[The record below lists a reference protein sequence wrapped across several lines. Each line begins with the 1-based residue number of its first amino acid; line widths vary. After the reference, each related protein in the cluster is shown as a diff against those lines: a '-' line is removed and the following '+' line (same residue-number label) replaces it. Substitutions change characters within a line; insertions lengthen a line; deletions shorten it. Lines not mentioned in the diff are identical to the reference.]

1 MEDRFPKMGK
11 EALHDR
17 TLDLTKDEIKK
28 TVSEYATRNSDEYK
42 AEVISSILAGK
53 SYPKKFLESADLDRY
68 LSDERG
74 KSIFEMGSGAAPNT
88 SMLEKQFGSMME
100 ALYHESGASLRIEL
114 LNHPEVAK
122 FTESHARVLDN
133 SFQQVQMSDAMR
145 KRLQESDYVFSGIKT
160 FHELNEAFPSLL
172 DEKGERKPFER
183 FLNDVQSID
192 RTYNRN
198 YLRTE
203 YNFVSASSEMAG
215 RWEDFEKDG
224 DEYWLQYRTAG
235 DDRVRPEHAALN
247 GVTLPPSDPFWDIY
261 YPPNGW
267 NCRCTVV
274 QVSRQGRTQ
283 TTHDEAM
290 SRGAQ
295 ALRGDKRHM
304 FAWNPGKERKSVPDY
319 NPYTISRCRTCDIA
333 KGKMSLSKPL
343 DCDLCKACQKLRMDS
358 SGDATELLKSLHEK
372 RGADYIQALR
382 DIASL
387 RIFKKTDVRK
397 VWSAIGEDS
406 PDYGNLFS
414 AAGKLA
420 KHGFEV
426 FILPNPGS
434 TRSGDFIMRKKN
446 FIGLYDLKTITG
458 LSSVGNRLADSKG
471 QANRIVLNIISKY
484 TPKSLTKVIRSY
496 FYQNNDALEVKV
508 LKGNKLIDVKK
519 SDISEKFDISFVREY
534 VK

>member
-1 MEDRFPKMGK
+1 MKDLPAEKTAALKAAFSKMM
-11 EALHDR
+11 R
-17 TLDLTKDEIKK
+17 
-28 TVSEYATRNSDEYK
+28 
-42 AEVISSILAGK
+42 
-53 SYPKKFLESADLDRY
+53 
-68 LSDERG
+68 
-74 KSIFEMGSGAAPNT
+74 
-88 SMLEKQFGSMME
+88 
-100 ALYHESGASLRIEL
+100 ALYRHEGASFKVEIMRDDDVRSFIDE
-114 LNHPEVAK
+114 H
-122 FTESHARVLDN
+122 SSVLDS
-133 SFQQVQMSDAMR
+133 SFEKARMSDAMR
-145 KRLQESDYVFSGIKT
+145 RRLQQSDYVFSGIKT
-160 FHELNEAFPSLL
+160 FHELKEAFPSLL

-183 FLNDVQSID
+183 FLNDVQKID

-319 NPYTISRCRTCDIA
+319 NPYTISRCRTCDVA
-333 KGKMSLSKPL
+333 KGKMNLSKPL
-343 DCDLCKACQKLRMDS
+343 DNDLCKTCRQLRSNVPD
-358 SGDATELLKSLHEK
+358 DVTELLKSLHEVT
-372 RGADYIQALR
+372 GAEYIKKLR
-382 DIASL
+382 KIVNL
-387 RIFKKTDVRK
+387 RIFQKTDMRN
-397 VWSAIGEDS
+397 VWSAIDENS

-420 KHGFEV
+420 DHGFEV
-426 FILPNPGS
+426 FILPDPKS
-434 TRSGDFIMRKKN
+434 TRSGDYILKRKN
-446 FIGLYDLKTITG
+446 FVRAFDLKTITG
-458 LSSVGNRLADSKG
+458 FDSAGNRLSESIG
-471 QANRIVLNIISKY
+471 QANNVVLNIRSRYNAHDLGESIKGYFEINKAAQS
-484 TPKSLTKVIRSY
+484 VII
-496 FYQNNDALEVKV
+496 
-508 LKGNKLIDVKK
+508 LKGRGKYIEVTRNETTKKFIEHFSRLYGKNK
-519 SDISEKFDISFVREY
+519 
-534 VK
+534 

>member
-1 MEDRFPKMGK
+1 VRYSQILGGLRLASMKELPADRLASLKAAFSKMMK
-11 EALHDR
+11 
-17 TLDLTKDEIKK
+17 
-28 TVSEYATRNSDEYK
+28 
-42 AEVISSILAGK
+42 
-53 SYPKKFLESADLDRY
+53 
-68 LSDERG
+68 
-74 KSIFEMGSGAAPNT
+74 
-88 SMLEKQFGSMME
+88 
-100 ALYHESGASLRIEL
+100 ALYRQEGASFKVEL
-114 LNHPEVAK
+114 MRDDDVRSFIDE
-122 FTESHARVLDN
+122 HASVLDS
-133 SFQQVQMSDAMR
+133 SFGKTRMSDTMR
-145 KRLQESDYVFSGIKT
+145 RRLQESDYVFSGIKT

-183 FLNDVQSID
+183 FLNDVQTID

-247 GVTLPPSDPFWDIY
+247 GVTLPPSDPFWDVY

-274 QVSRQGRTQ
+274 QVPKNGRTQ
-283 TTHDEAM
+283 TPHEEAM
-290 SRGAQ
+290 TRGAQ
-295 ALRGDKRHM
+295 AMKGDKRHM
-304 FAWNPGKERKSVPDY
+304 FAWNPGKEGKSVPDY
-319 NPYTISRCRTCDIA
+319 NPYTIPQCRNCDVA

-343 DCDLCKACQKLRMDS
+343 DCDLCKACRELRLDS
-358 SGDATELLKSLHEK
+358 SGDVTELLKSLHEK

-382 DIASL
+382 DIVSL

-420 KHGFEV
+420 NHGFEV

-484 TPKSLTKVIRSY
+484 NPKSLTKVIRSY

-519 SDISEKFDISFVREY
+519 SDISEKFDVSFVREY